1 MKISLIRKSI
11 NRVRLLRVAGAV
23 SLLSISLGFGAGTV
37 LAKDAVIRL
46 AGPAAVVSFP
56 LLHMLESG
64 ALAQYAERVEF
75 RLWQNPDQLRV
86 LLANEEID
94 FTAAPSNLPALLANR
109 GQPVRLLNISVWGI
123 LWLVSRD
130 PGVKGFGDLAGKEL
144 LLPFQRDLPALLVNE
159 LLRAKGLRAGQDLR
173 LRYVRDSLDAQA
185 LLLAGQVDNV
195 LLVEPAASLL
205 LWRNQQQGGA
215 PLYRVQSLE
224 SAWGEAFPQQPELPQ
239 AGLMVSGKAASNT
252 ELSQAVERA
261 YDHSARWC
269 SADPAACAELV
280 HRHLPHLP
288 TEALQAS
295 IRATRLQSRPAH
307 EVREQLEALY
317 RLLGEHNPQAIGGGL
332 PAAGFYGP

>member
-1 MKISLIRKSI
+1 MKISLIRKPI
-11 NRVRLLRVAGAV
+11 NRVRLLRFAGV
-23 SLLSISLGFGAGTV
+23 SLLSVMLSVGAGTAE
-37 LAKDAVIRL
+37 AKEALIRL

-56 LLHMLESG
+56 LLHMLDSG
-64 ALAQYAERVEF
+64 ALADYAEQVEF
-75 RLWQNPDQLRV
+75 RLWQSPDQLRV
-86 LLANEEID
+86 LLANQEID

-123 LWLVSRD
+123 LWLISRD
-130 PGVKGFGDLAGKEL
+130 PGIKGFGDLAGKEL
-144 LLPFQRDLPALLVNE
+144 VLPFQRDLPALLVNE
-159 LLRAKGLRAGQDLR
+159 LLGAKGLRAGQDLR
-173 LRYVRDSLDAQA
+173 IRYVRDSLDAQA

-224 SAWGEAFPQQPELPQ
+224 SAWSEAFPRQPELPQ
-239 AGLMVSGKAASNT
+239 AGLMVSGRLADDVA
-252 ELSQAVERA
+252 LSQAVEQA

-269 SADPAACAELV
+269 STQPAACAELV

-288 TEALQAS
+288 TPALEAS

-307 EVREQLEALY
+307 EVREPLEALY
-317 RLLGEHNPQAIGGGL
+317 RLLGEHNPQAIGGRL
-332 PAAGFYGP
+332 PAVGFYGP